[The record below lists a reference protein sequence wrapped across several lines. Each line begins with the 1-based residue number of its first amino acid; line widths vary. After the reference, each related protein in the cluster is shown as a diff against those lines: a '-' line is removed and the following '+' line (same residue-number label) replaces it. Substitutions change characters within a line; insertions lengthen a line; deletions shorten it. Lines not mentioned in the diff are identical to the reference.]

1 MDKKTNHNT
10 IAAPRIIVSGG
21 GTGGH
26 IFPAISIANAL
37 KELCPDANILFV
49 GAEGRMEMQRV
60 PDAGYRIIG
69 LPVAGFD
76 RQHLWKNVAVLV
88 KLLRSQLKARRIV
101 RDFRP
106 QVAVGVG
113 GYASGPMLKACAMAG
128 IPTLIQE
135 QNSYAGV
142 TNKLLAKQAA
152 KICVAYEGMERFFPA
167 DKIIL
172 TGNPVRQNLRD
183 NRATRAEGAA
193 HFGLDPQKKTILVLG
208 GSLGA
213 RTLNRTMEAGLR
225 TILGHPEV
233 QFIWQTGKIYIDEVK
248 QAITAFTGEAVR
260 NVRVASLPN
269 LFVSDFIK
277 HMDLA
282 YAAAD
287 LVVSRAGAGSISE
300 FCLLGKPVILV
311 PSPNVAEDHQ
321 TKNALA
327 LVQKDAALYVKDA
340 DAPQQLLDTALQA
353 VADDA
358 RLQSLAGNIGR
369 LALPDAANT
378 IAREVLGLIGGKEDR
393 Q

>member
-1 MDKKTNHNT
+1 MDTKQQTSHP
-10 IAAPRIIVSGG
+10 AAPRIIISGG

-37 KELCPDANILFV
+37 KALCPDADILFV

-60 PDAGYRIIG
+60 PDAGYPIIG

-76 RQHLWKNVAVLV
+76 RQHLWKNFSVLV
-88 KLLRSQLKARRIV
+88 KLLRSQWRARRIV
-101 RDFRP
+101 KDFRP

-113 GYASGPMLKACAMAG
+113 GYASGPMLKVCALAG

-152 KICVAYEGMERFFPA
+152 RICVAYDGMERFFPA
-167 DKIIL
+167 GKIIL
-172 TGNPVRQNLRD
+172 TGNPVRQNLLD
-183 NRATRAEGAA
+183 STVTREQAA
-193 HFGLDPQKKTILVLG
+193 DHFGLDPRKKTVLILG

-213 RTLNRTMEAGLR
+213 RTLNRTMEAALR
-225 TILGHPEV
+225 DIKGHPEV
-233 QFIWQTGKIYIDEVK
+233 QFIWQTGRIYTDEVK
-248 QAITAFTGEAVR
+248 AAITSFTGDTMR
-260 NVRVASLPN
+260 NVRVESLPN
-269 LFVSDFIK
+269 LYVNDFIRE
-277 HMDLA
+277 MPMA
-282 YAAAD
+282 YGLAD

-340 DAPQQLLDTALQA
+340 DAPAQLVSLALQT

-358 RLQSLAGNIGR
+358 KLQSLSEHIAR
-369 LALPDAANT
+369 LAMPDAAER
-378 IAREVLGLIGGKEDR
+378 IAKEVLKLI
-393 Q
+393 QQ

>member
-37 KELCPDANILFV
+37 KELCPDADILFV

-369 LALPDAANT
+369 LALPDAANA

>member
-1 MDKKTNHNT
+1 MDTRQQN
-10 IAAPRIIVSGG
+10 AYPSAPRIIISGG

-37 KELCPDANILFV
+37 KALCPGADILFV

-60 PDAGYRIIG
+60 PDAGYPIIG

-76 RQHLWKNVAVLV
+76 RQHLWKNFSVLV
-88 KLLRSQLKARRIV
+88 KLLRSQWRARRIV
-101 RDFRP
+101 KDFRP

-113 GYASGPMLKACAMAG
+113 GYASGPMLKVCALAG

-152 KICVAYEGMERFFPA
+152 RICVAYDGMERFFPA
-167 DKIIL
+167 GKIIL
-172 TGNPVRQNLRD
+172 TGNPVRQNLLD
-183 NRATRAEGAA
+183 STVTREQAA
-193 HFGLDPQKKTILVLG
+193 DHFGLDPRKKTVLILG

-213 RTLNRTMEAGLR
+213 RTLNRTMEAALR
-225 TILGHPEV
+225 DIKGHPEV
-233 QFIWQTGKIYIDEVK
+233 QFIWQTGRIYIDEVK
-248 QAITAFTGEAVR
+248 AAITSFTGDTMR
-260 NVRVASLPN
+260 NVRVESLPN
-269 LFVSDFIK
+269 LYVNDFIRE
-277 HMDLA
+277 MPMA
-282 YAAAD
+282 YGLAD

-340 DAPQQLLDTALQA
+340 DAPAQLVSLALQT
-353 VADDA
+353 VTDDA
-358 RLQSLAGNIGR
+358 KLQSLSEHIAR
-369 LALPDAANT
+369 LAMPDAAER
-378 IAREVLGLIGGKEDR
+378 IAKEVLKLI
-393 Q
+393 QQ